1 VTEPDPKQVSAP
13 TPNHAPYALATGS
26 AAVRRLHALHEVYSP
41 FARGVLAG
49 ASLKA
54 GMNVV
59 DFGCGVG
66 MTTRMLA
73 EMVGPSGSVTG
84 IDFSTA
90 QVEEATEISA
100 RAGIDN
106 VSFLQANACE
116 TGLPRACFNLA
127 YCRYLLLH
135 LPNPAACIEE
145 MLSVL
150 KPGGILVLE
159 DGDLTTAMS
168 QPPTA
173 SNAFADLFGQ
183 LGPTRG
189 LDYSMAK
196 NLRRLVE
203 AAGILDA
210 RTVNHQP
217 ACVTHEHR
225 HLLKWTVEEAGS
237 AFVGAGLIAEEQ
249 LANTLIEMQ
258 QAVDTPDVA
267 IFAPRMYFVSCVKA

>member
-1 VTEPDPKQVSAP
+1 VTEPDPNRVSAP
-13 TPNHAPYALATGS
+13 RPNHAPYALATGS

-49 ASLKA
+49 AGLKA
-54 GMNVV
+54 GMNVA

-90 QVEEATEISA
+90 QVEEAREISA

-116 TGLPRACFNLA
+116 TGLPRDCFDLA

-173 SNAFADLFGQ
+173 SNAFAALFGQ

-196 NLRRLVE
+196 NLHRLVE
-203 AAGILDA
+203 AAGVLDA
-210 RTVNHQP
+210 RAVNHQP
-217 ACVTHEHR
+217 TCISNEHR
-225 HLLKWTVEEAGS
+225 HLLKWTVEEAGP
-237 AFVGAGLIAEEQ
+237 AFVGASLITEEQ

-258 QAVDTPDVA
+258 QAADTPDVA